1 MFPDFGLYDL
11 ASMQLCICTGKRCRS
26 RPENHK
32 RIENNSRKASN
43 AHSHKS
49 CGKEKKL
56 SQTTTVFVQYHPHTA
71 PSFSCFS
78 NTIAHANLQLEK
90 NKGRTPWSSNSGI
103 PSSFETRESHLA
115 FLFAALPHPWP
126 QLDSTP

>member
-1 MFPDFGLYDL
+1 MLIKLKADVDLMFFSIICNKYFVQIKLVFPNFGLYDL

-43 AHSHKS
+43 AYSHKS

-56 SQTTTVFVQYHPHTA
+56 SQTTVSV
-71 PSFSCFS
+71 
-78 NTIAHANLQLEK
+78 
-90 NKGRTPWSSNSGI
+90 
-103 PSSFETRESHLA
+103 
-115 FLFAALPHPWP
+115 
-126 QLDSTP
+126 